1 MNVSTPNINLF
12 DLTPEQLK
20 RAASIKDRID
30 GLNKQ
35 LRGIH
40 IASFA
45 NEKSEH
51 ERYCEKE
58 DCGYSKSEVGKDSR
72 FETGDGFCQSR
83 GQEEENESN
92 GEGAIV
98 GQIKGV
104 LGEEKKPIRARALNY
119 ANTDRRRT
127 NAVVGPNDL

>member
-1 MNVSTPNINLF
+1 MNVSTPNINLV

-30 GLNKQ
+30 GLNKR

-51 ERYCEKE
+51 ERFCEK

-72 FETGDGFCQSR
+72 FDTGDGFCQSR

-98 GQIKGV
+98 GQIYWAA
-104 LGEEKKPIRARALNY
+104 EKKPIRVRALNY

-127 NAVVGPNDL
+127 NAVVRPNDL